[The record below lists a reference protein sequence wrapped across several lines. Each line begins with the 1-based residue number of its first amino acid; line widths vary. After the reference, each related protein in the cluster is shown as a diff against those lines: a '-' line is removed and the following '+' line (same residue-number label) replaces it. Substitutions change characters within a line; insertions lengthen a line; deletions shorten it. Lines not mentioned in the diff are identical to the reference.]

1 MFLMQR
7 ALLVCFV
14 FLSGFLQVQ
23 AQEIVQ
29 MADSSA
35 LPPLEQQPDSLL
47 RTAPDTLAADTT
59 KKKQGLDAPVSYQS
73 TDSIVWSVGNK
84 AYIYGEGDVKYQQI
98 QLQSENIEISMDSS
112 IVYAYAGIDSVGSEF
127 GYPLFMEGDQQ
138 MESRTMRYN
147 FKTKKGYITDA
158 ISQQGE
164 GYVTAGQ
171 TKKTADNVLNM
182 LHGKYTTC
190 DHYDHPHFYIQMS
203 KAKIRPKKD
212 IVAGPAYLVIEDVP
226 LPLWVPFAFFPFTDT
241 YSSGIIMPT
250 FGDENTRGFFLRD
263 GGYYFALSDYVDLAV
278 TGEIYTKGSWGLSAK
293 SSYRKRYKYSGGF
306 NASYQVTKL
315 GDKEA
320 PDYSVQKD
328 FRINWTHSQDAKA
341 NPYRTFSASVNF
353 STSGY
358 DKNNLASMYP
368 TASSTQASATNNI
381 KSSSISLS
389 QRFPNNPLN
398 LSATMS
404 VNQRSQDSAIA
415 ITLPDLT
422 ATVSRIYPFKRKNV
436 IGSERWYEKVSMS
449 YTGYLKN
456 SIDTKENL
464 VMKSS
469 LIKDWKNAMQH
480 TIPIS
485 ATFSLFDYINIS
497 PTFNYVERW
506 YSSKIDKSYDLEQQS
521 VVEKD
526 TTYGFYRVFNYNAS
540 ISAST
545 TLYGFFQPLGF
556 LGNKI
561 KMIRHRFEPSISF
574 SIAPDFGAPKY
585 GYYKELQYRDQYGQ
599 TVTEN
604 YSPFGEGLFGVPGRG
619 KQGSVSFSF
628 NNNIEAKIRSDKD
641 STGERKISIIDQ
653 LGLGISYNMAA
664 DSFKWSDLSAQL
676 RLKLPMNYTINLNMV
691 FDTYTYEYDEVR
703 KTGRRVDVPRWQAGK
718 GFGRLRSTGTSFSYT
733 LNNETFKKLFGGGE
747 SDSKNKETP
756 KPGEENEM
764 ENPDD
769 PNALPTEEGATGK
782 RLRGAKTETEGDM
795 DADGYLKTT
804 IPWSL
809 SFNYSLNLG
818 YNTAKFNPKTNEY
831 PYRWV
836 HALSFNGSIQPTK
849 GWRLNFNAT
858 YDVEAKKI
866 SYLTCNITRDLHCF
880 QMSASFIPVGP
891 YKSYTFTISVSSS
904 LLKDLK
910 YNQSSSQL
918 DNKLMNWY

>member
-1 MFLMQR
+1 M
-7 ALLVCFV
+7 
-14 FLSGFLQVQ
+14 
-23 AQEIVQ
+23 
-29 MADSSA
+29 
-35 LPPLEQQPDSLL
+35 
-47 RTAPDTLAADTT
+47 
-59 KKKQGLDAPVSYQS
+59 
-73 TDSIVWSVGNK
+73 
-84 AYIYGEGDVKYQQI
+84 
-98 QLQSENIEISMDSS
+98 
-112 IVYAYAGIDSVGSEF
+112 
-127 GYPLFMEGDQQ
+127 
-138 MESRTMRYN
+138 
-147 FKTKKGYITDA
+147 
-158 ISQQGE
+158 
-164 GYVTAGQ
+164 
-171 TKKTADNVLNM
+171 
-182 LHGKYTTC
+182 
-190 DHYDHPHFYIQMS
+190 
-203 KAKIRPKKD
+203 
-212 IVAGPAYLVIEDVP
+212 
-226 LPLWVPFAFFPFTDT
+226 
-241 YSSGIIMPT
+241 
-250 FGDENTRGFFLRD
+250 
-263 GGYYFALSDYVDLAV
+263 
-278 TGEIYTKGSWGLSAK
+278 
-293 SSYRKRYKYSGGF
+293 
-306 NASYQVTKL
+306 
-315 GDKEA
+315 
-320 PDYSVQKD
+320 
-328 FRINWTHSQDAKA
+328 
-341 NPYRTFSASVNF
+341 
-353 STSGY
+353 
-358 DKNNLASMYP
+358 
-368 TASSTQASATNNI
+368 
-381 KSSSISLS
+381 
-389 QRFPNNPLN
+389 
-398 LSATMS
+398 
-404 VNQRSQDSAIA
+404 
-415 ITLPDLT
+415 
-422 ATVSRIYPFKRKNV
+422 
-436 IGSERWYEKVSMS
+436 
-449 YTGYLKN
+449 
-456 SIDTKENL
+456 
-464 VMKSS
+464 
-469 LIKDWKNAMQH
+469 
-480 TIPIS
+480 
-485 ATFSLFDYINIS
+485 
-497 PTFNYVERW
+497 
-506 YSSKIDKSYDLEQQS
+506 
-521 VVEKD
+521 
-526 TTYGFYRVFNYNAS
+526 
-540 ISAST
+540 
-545 TLYGFFQPLGF
+545 
-556 LGNKI
+556 
-561 KMIRHRFEPSISF
+561 
-574 SIAPDFGAPKY
+574 
-585 GYYKELQYRDQYGQ
+585 
-599 TVTEN
+599 
-604 YSPFGEGLFGVPGRG
+604 FGVPGRG

-733 LNNETFKKLFGGGE
+733 LNNETFKKLFGGGGD